1 MDTKALA
8 VIQEHEKNQ
17 DLVFV
22 RPEDLQTQR
31 MFVPQLTVLHA
42 TPDDFHNISGQMMPK
57 SYYTDRIGEAAGVS
71 FIAEHCSVR
80 KEREGENVYVG
91 FAQGRRRLPD
101 GTWRTSQVHEYE
113 FDVDVRA
120 QEDFLKKPDKYKSDV
135 EKEKHR
141 LEYKKFARQRAGTGA
156 RLKVIRELVGIP
168 TSFKPQQMQKAIVV
182 SRVAVN
188 TDELLADP
196 NLREAAIQ
204 QAVGVQRQ
212 LFGPGYGNVERQV
225 LTEDAGLEI
234 PAEEVH
240 EPEAEGDGNNNNEP
254 PSTATDFQDDI
265 PFEDPAETVRRGLQ
279 HILDNNAEVY
289 CLPAEP
295 LEIIQGILNTPNTTL
310 EALQDVETRI
320 MDYITRKEQGNEKY
334 AAHMRA
340 MREAGRLVV

>member
-1 MDTKALA
+1 MENNLA
-8 VIQEHEKNQ
+8 VIQQHEKNQ

-71 FIAEHCSVR
+71 FIAEHCGVR
-80 KEREGENVYVG
+80 KEGENVYVG
-91 FAQGRRRLPD
+91 FAQGRRRLSD
-101 GTWRTSQVHEYE
+101 GSWRTSQVHEYE

-120 QEDFLKKPDKYKSDV
+120 EEDFLKDTKGKYKTEVD
-135 EKEKHR
+135 KQKHR

-182 SRVAVN
+182 SRIAVN
-188 TDELLADP
+188 TDELMADP
-196 NLREAAIQ
+196 NMREAAIQ
-204 QAVGVQRQ
+204 QAVGAQAQ
-212 LFGPGYGNVERQV
+212 LFGPGQGHGERQV
-225 LTEDAGLEI
+225 ITEDAGLEI
-234 PAEEVH
+234 PVEEVH
-240 EPEAEGDGNNNNEP
+240 EPEPENGNGQEQ
-254 PSTATDFQDDI
+254 SADDFQDDI
-265 PFEDPAETVRRGLQ
+265 PWNEDPRETIRRGLQ

-295 LEIIQGILNTPNTTL
+295 LEIIKSSVDMPNITL
-310 EALQDVETRI
+310 EAIQDVEKRTK
-320 MDYITRKEQGNEKY
+320 DYIARKEQGNEKY
-334 AAHMRA
+334 AAHIQA
-340 MREAGRLVV
+340 MREAGRVVV